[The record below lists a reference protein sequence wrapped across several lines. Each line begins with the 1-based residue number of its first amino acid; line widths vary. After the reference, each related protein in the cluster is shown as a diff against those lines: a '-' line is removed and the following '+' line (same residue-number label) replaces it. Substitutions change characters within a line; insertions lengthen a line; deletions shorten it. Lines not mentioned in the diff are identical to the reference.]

1 VVAMSAVHGLELA
14 YREEAAREAD
24 ESDKDHD

>member
-1 VVAMSAVHGLELA
+1 MSAVHGLELA